1 MAHIQRYLGTSLR
14 TNSLLNEGTW
24 IEVIGVQTTL
34 LSPHYLCFLCLFFG
48 TRGFEGWVTMGGEGI
63 RKADKVLGLWS
74 DLRFGFLGSVIPSP
88 HGVIGFGRG
97 FCVICTIIYHLG

>member
-1 MAHIQRYLGTSLR
+1 MDRGYRSTNDIAFIALPLFSL
-14 TNSLLNEGTW
+14 S
-24 IEVIGVQTTL
+24 
-34 LSPHYLCFLCLFFG
+34 FFG

-63 RKADKVLGLWS
+63 RKADKVLGMRS
-74 DLRFGFLGSVIPSP
+74 DLRFGFLGSIIPSL